1 MASDQEFMD
10 YVSEQL
16 RGVPRVSHRK
26 MFGEYA
32 VYVGEKVVALVCDNQ
47 FFVKPTAAGLAVLGA
62 PAYGPPYPGAKPFFL
77 MQGELEDAD
86 FMARII
92 VATEAEVPM
101 PKPKT
106 AKQPKTAKTAKTAK
120 KPEVSRPEKPSA
132 KAKGKPKPK
141 KPTAKK

>member
-92 VATEAEVPM
+92 AATEAEVPM
-101 PKPKT
+101 PKPK
-106 AKQPKTAKTAKTAK
+106 KVK

-141 KPTAKK
+141 KPAAKK

>member
-1 MASDQEFMD
+1 MASDQGTVDHICDQM
-10 YVSEQL
+10 
-16 RGVPRVSHRK
+16 RGAGFISARK

-32 VYVGEKVVALVCDNQ
+32 VYCGDKLVALVCDNQ

-101 PKPKT
+101 PKPKK
-106 AKQPKTAKTAKTAK
+106 AKQPKTAKTAK